1 MGDKRIFEK
10 LEKINSKKEEVVFK
24 LEYKGKIIQEKNLEL
39 PEYAH
44 GVIDDEELSLFYFF
58 KDMANKLE
66 EKINEI
72 HKKKMWDEL
81 NKGNKNGGD
90 KNTQS

>member
-1 MGDKRIFEK
+1 MGDKKIFEK
-10 LEKINSKKEEVVFK
+10 LEKINSKKNEIVFK
-24 LEYKGKIIQEKNLEL
+24 LEYKGNVVQEKSLEL
-39 PEYAH
+39 PEYAQS
-44 GVIDDEELSLFYFF
+44 VIDDEDLSLFYFF

-81 NKGNKNGGD
+81 NKGN
-90 KNTQS
+90 